1 MFEILGHA
9 TDYSLKTPKHQ
20 QSNVQCSQQVP
31 LSVCSPAL
39 LESSLIKT
47 EQVDPEYQ
55 SWLSHNSGGGGI
67 SSSNVSQDDSSFSR
81 SLLLPSF
88 PESFK
93 PEVNLI
99 PAPEE
104 SLDDL
109 DEEIKMIVA
118 RAEHREGLLTFLE
131 EQDLEAQQQ
140 EDPGFLSVDF
150 DKKFENDT

>member
-1 MFEILGHA
+1 MTASKFVELNTYTHSQLFH
-9 TDYSLKTPKHQ
+9 TQKHQ
-20 QSNVQCSQQVP
+20 QSNFQSSQQVP
-31 LSVCSPAL
+31 LSAVCSPSL
-39 LESSLIKT
+39 GLESGLIKT
-47 EQVDPEYQ
+47 EQVDPDSQ
-55 SWLSHNSGGGGI
+55 SWLSHV
-67 SSSNVSQDDSSFSR
+67 SSSNVSQDDGSYSNR

-131 EQDLEAQQQ
+131 QQDMAAQQQ
-140 EDPGFLSVDF
+140 DDPGFLSADF
-150 DKKFENDT
+150 

>member
-1 MFEILGHA
+1 M
-9 TDYSLKTPKHQ
+9 
-20 QSNVQCSQQVP
+20 P

-39 LESSLIKT
+39 LESGLIKT
-47 EQVDPEYQ
+47 EQIDPDSQ
-55 SWLSHNSGGGGI
+55 SQLSHASGCGGGI
-67 SSSNVSQDDSSFSR
+67 SSSNASQDESYSNR

-131 EQDLEAQQQ
+131 EQDGMPVGQQQ
-140 EDPGFLSVDF
+140 EDPGESTDF
-150 DKKFENDT
+150 ILVL

>member
-1 MFEILGHA
+1 M
-9 TDYSLKTPKHQ
+9 
-20 QSNVQCSQQVP
+20 
-31 LSVCSPAL
+31 SVCSPAL
-39 LESSLIKT
+39 LESSLIKS
-47 EQVDPEYQ
+47 EQIDPDYQ
-55 SWLSHNSGGGGI
+55 PWLSHPIASGI
-67 SSSNVSQDDSSFSR
+67 SSSNVSQDESYSNR

-131 EQDLEAQQQ
+131 EQDMPGGQPQ
-140 EDPGFLSVDF
+140 EDPGESAYLNHYCII
-150 DKKFENDT
+150 K

>member
-1 MFEILGHA
+1 MTASKFVELNTYTH
-9 TDYSLKTPKHQ
+9 SLLFHTQKHQ
-20 QSNVQCSQQVP
+20 QSNFQSSQQVP
-31 LSVCSPAL
+31 LSAVCSPSL
-39 LESSLIKT
+39 GLESGLIKT
-47 EQVDPEYQ
+47 EQADPDSQ
-55 SWLSHNSGGGGI
+55 SWLSHV
-67 SSSNVSQDDSSFSR
+67 SSSNVSQDDGSYSNR

-131 EQDLEAQQQ
+131 QQDMAAQQQ
-140 EDPGFLSVDF
+140 DDPGFLSADF
-150 DKKFENDT
+150 

>member
-1 MFEILGHA
+1 M
-9 TDYSLKTPKHQ
+9 
-20 QSNVQCSQQVP
+20 P
-31 LSVCSPAL
+31 LSAVCSPAL
-39 LESSLIKT
+39 GLEYGLIKT
-47 EQVDPEYQ
+47 EQVDPDSQ
-55 SWLSHNSGGGGI
+55 SWLSHV
-67 SSSNVSQDDSSFSR
+67 SSSNVSQDDGSYSNR

-131 EQDLEAQQQ
+131 QQDMAAQQQ
-140 EDPGFLSVDF
+140 DDPGF
-150 DKKFENDT
+150 FERIF

>member
-1 MFEILGHA
+1 M
-9 TDYSLKTPKHQ
+9 
-20 QSNVQCSQQVP
+20 P
-31 LSVCSPAL
+31 LSAVCSPAL
-39 LESSLIKT
+39 GLESGLIKT
-47 EQVDPEYQ
+47 EQVDPDSQ
-55 SWLSHNSGGGGI
+55 SWLSHV
-67 SSSNVSQDDSSFSR
+67 SSSNVSQDDGSYSNR

-131 EQDLEAQQQ
+131 QQDMAAQQQ
-140 EDPGFLSVDF
+140 DDPGFF
-150 DKKFENDT
+150 ERRFIDKMAKNSFSFYVQTPYHFEWVEHVATHLA

>member
-1 MFEILGHA
+1 M
-9 TDYSLKTPKHQ
+9 
-20 QSNVQCSQQVP
+20 P
-31 LSVCSPAL
+31 LSVCSPSL
-39 LESSLIKT
+39 LESGLIKT
-47 EQVDPEYQ
+47 EQIDYDYQ
-55 SWLSHNSGGGGI
+55 PLLSHASGI
-67 SSSNVSQDDSSFSR
+67 SSSNVSQDESYSNR

-131 EQDLEAQQQ
+131 EQDMPGGQHQ
-140 EDPGFLSVDF
+140 EDPGKSTYRCVQPKPLL
-150 DKKFENDT
+150 TT

>member
-1 MFEILGHA
+1 M
-9 TDYSLKTPKHQ
+9 
-20 QSNVQCSQQVP
+20 P
-31 LSVCSPAL
+31 LSVCSPSF
-39 LESSLIKT
+39 LESGIIKT
-47 EQVDPEYQ
+47 EQIDYDYQ
-55 SWLSHNSGGGGI
+55 PLLSHASGI
-67 SSSNVSQDDSSFSR
+67 SSSNVSQDESYSNR

-131 EQDLEAQQQ
+131 EQDMPGGQQQ
-140 EDPGFLSVDF
+140 EDPGESTYLNYHCII
-150 DKKFENDT
+150 K

>member
-1 MFEILGHA
+1 M
-9 TDYSLKTPKHQ
+9 
-20 QSNVQCSQQVP
+20 P
-31 LSVCSPAL
+31 LSVCSPSF
-39 LESSLIKT
+39 LESGLIKT
-47 EQVDPEYQ
+47 EQIDYDYQ
-55 SWLSHNSGGGGI
+55 PLLSHASGI
-67 SSSNVSQDDSSFSR
+67 SSSNVSQDESYSNR

-131 EQDLEAQQQ
+131 EQDTPGGQPQ
-140 EDPGFLSVDF
+140 EDLG
-150 DKKFENDT
+150 